1 MALTQCPECAG
12 KVSDKA
18 VSCPHCGYP
27 LSSPVSSRKQTKSRG
42 VKRLPNGYGTIRK
55 LSGKRRKPFL
65 AGVNPRLVLNE
76 ETKKSYYDYDW
87 IGYYEDRGQ
96 AMSSIIKYHD
106 DPYDITSYNM
116 TLQQLY
122 DAFTKERFPDLSD
135 SRKQN
140 IELAWSY
147 CSALYDKK
155 VINTKVPQL
164 KQCINNA
171 TAERKTKTVAATD
184 NIKGLIKSLLNLMY
198 DYAFGELDII
208 QKNYARSFELTLDT
222 DVKKPHIIFTDKE
235 IELLSKNLDIPGANI
250 MYIGIYSGWRP
261 DELCH
266 LLLENIDLENHYFSG
281 GNKTSSSKNRVVP
294 IHPKIYDL
302 VKTCYEN
309 AKSAGSSTLF
319 VIGEKAVDYKAY
331 HYRFGQVVDALGLD
345 PNHRPHDTRHTFS
358 TLAKRYK
365 VDEYA
370 RRILLGHKIKDVTD
384 SVYTHMSLE
393 WYKEEISKIS

>member
-1 MALTQCPECAG
+1 MALTQCPECTG

-18 VSCPHCGYP
+18 TSCPHCGYP
-27 LSSPVSSRKQTKSRG
+27 LSSPASKKKQTKTRG

-55 LSGKRRKPFL
+55 ISGNRRKPYL
-65 AGVNPRLVLNE
+65 AGVNPRIVLNE
-76 ETKKSYYDYDW
+76 ETKKSHYDYDW
-87 IGYYEDRGQ
+87 IGYYEDRGK

-122 DAFTKERFPDLSD
+122 DAFTKEHFPDLSD

-164 KQCINNA
+164 KHCINNA
-171 TAERKTKTVAATD
+171 CVVRKTKTVAATD

-222 DVKKPHIIFTDKE
+222 DVKKPHIIFTDAE
-235 IELLSKNLDIPGANI
+235 IELLSKNLAIPGANI

-266 LLLENIDLENHYFSG
+266 LLLENIDLENRSFLG
-281 GNKTSSSKNRVVP
+281 GNKTEASKKRIVP
-294 IHPKIYDL
+294 IHPKIYDI
-302 VKTCYEN
+302 VKESYEK
-309 AKSAGSSTLF
+309 AKAARSATLF
-319 VIGEKAVDYKAY
+319 VIGGKAVDYKAY

-345 PNHRPHDTRHTFS
+345 PDHRPHDTRHTFS

-370 RRILLGHKIKDVTD
+370 RRMFLGHKIKDVTD

-393 WYKEEISKIS
+393 WYLKEINKIK